1 MIIYNKLSNLFLTNR
16 KKFKQFNDEINN
28 QLSVYKISAQHA
40 VYIMALDCYGEMT
53 IKELNASVEND
64 GAITTRIIKQLKK
77 EGYVEK
83 VGKTIKKYKIKLTE
97 SGRSMNKVILTAMN
111 SARKMYLKE
120 LCQDDIVYLCNLAE
134 KLS

>member
-1 MIIYNKLSNLFLTNR
+1 MIIYNKMSNLFLTYR

-28 QLSVYKISAQHA
+28 QLSSYKISAQHA

-53 IKELNASVEND
+53 IKELNTQVDND
-64 GAITTRIIKQLKK
+64 GAITTRIIKHLKK

-83 VGKTIKKYKIKLTE
+83 VGKTIKKYKVKLTDA
-97 SGRSMNKVILTAMN
+97 GKSMNKVITTAMN
-111 SARKMYLKE
+111 NARKIYLKE
-120 LCQDDIVYLCNLAE
+120 LCQEDIVYLCNLAE